1 MIIST
6 ICNLAILL
14 TIIIKELVN
23 DIIND
28 NMLNR
33 DN

>member
-1 MIIST
+1 MIILT

-28 NMLNR
+28 NIVNR